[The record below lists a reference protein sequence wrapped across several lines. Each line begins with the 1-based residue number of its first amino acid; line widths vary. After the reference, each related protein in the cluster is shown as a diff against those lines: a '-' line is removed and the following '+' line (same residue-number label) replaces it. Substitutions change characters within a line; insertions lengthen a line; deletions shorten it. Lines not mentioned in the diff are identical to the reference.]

1 MFNKSDGDIMQ
12 IAVIGAGIC
21 GMRCALSLQA
31 QGFDVRVFDKG
42 RTVGGR
48 MTSKRL
54 LQGYGD
60 MGAQYFTARSELF
73 QAEVARWQQQ
83 GAIHLWPQHLA
94 AWSASAPEHGASRLR
109 ASSDQQLRYSGT
121 PTMHTVVKDLQHQ
134 FEQRCN
140 ETTGL
145 KNGLVHGLVHGLEQ
159 SPSAEH
165 LSHDNLTSPCNASA
179 WPQRVNVSH
188 TLTTLSYQP
197 SVTAGASARWQ
208 LGFADGKQ
216 WQADAVVLAMPPV
229 QAHALL
235 MTALDEAQ
243 IPQIQPSASQRR
255 TVQGPHSAAPNKAAP
270 NKVAPNMVAPPWQD
284 DNTSSMVQAQYLQL
298 AQFAQQLQQAPALA
312 PCWAVLLQFS
322 SVLPLDLSR
331 IVSNGINQ
339 LDGIFIQQRPAR
351 WIACLDTKRPG
362 AQLADPNLMDINHAE
377 GGHAQRVT
385 AQQVHLQQVTV
396 QQRLGSLWLV
406 HFSADWSAQ
415 HIDAS
420 ADELQA
426 AAHAELAAVLADV
439 LTSPMPAPVAV
450 QTHRWRYAISAESG
464 IKINT
469 ADFDPACISEIPS
482 LSLSSKSSSKS
493 SIEPW
498 SEQRT
503 TCQTAAPTT
512 SPTTSPTTALQSAT
526 EAMFAMPDCAIW
538 AGGDW
543 CLGGRVENAYL
554 MGEAIAQHI
563 GKTFAK
569 SSLA

>member
-1 MFNKSDGDIMQ
+1 MQ
-12 IAVIGAGIC
+12 IAVIGAGMC

-60 MGAQYFTARSELF
+60 MGAQYFTARSQLF
-73 QAEVARWQQQ
+73 QVEVARWQQQ
-83 GAIHLWPQHLA
+83 GSIHLWPQHLA
-94 AWSASAPEHGASRLR
+94 AWSASAPEHSASRLR

-121 PTMHTVVKDLQHQ
+121 PTMHAVVKDLQHQ

-145 KNGLVHGLVHGLEQ
+145 KNGSVHGLEQ
-159 SPSAEH
+159 PPSAEH
-165 LSHDNLTSPCNASA
+165 LSHDNLTTPFDASPCDASACNASA

-188 TLTTLSYQP
+188 TLTALSYQP
-197 SVTAGASARWQ
+197 SVAAGSPARWQ
-208 LGFADGKQ
+208 LRFADGKQ

-235 MTALDEAQ
+235 MTVLDEA
-243 IPQIQPSASQRR
+243 QIQPSASLTEQALH
-255 TVQGPHSAAPNKAAP
+255 TAALHTAAPYTAT
-270 NKVAPNMVAPPWQD
+270 PPWQD
-284 DNTSSMVQAQYLQL
+284 NKTAGLMQAQYVQL
-298 AQFAQQLQQAPALA
+298 AQFAKQLQQAPALA

-339 LDGIFIQQRPAR
+339 LDGIFVQQRPAR

-362 AQLADPNLMDINHAE
+362 AQLADTNLMDINHAE

-385 AQQVHLQQVTV
+385 AQQVTMQQH
-396 QQRLGSLWLV
+396 LGSLWLV

-450 QTHRWRYAISAESG
+450 QTHRWRYAISAELG
-464 IKINT
+464 IKSS
-469 ADFDPACISEIPS
+469 ADDFERACRPELPS
-482 LSLSSKSSSKS
+482 MLSSSNSSSTLS
-493 SIEPW
+493 TVPC

-503 TCQTAAPTT
+503 TCQAAAPTT
-512 SPTTSPTTALQSAT
+512 ASTTSSKTALQSAT
-526 EAMFAMPDCAIW
+526 EAIFAMPDCAIW